1 MSLPDNQTIY
11 ANLIKALSENQFKE
25 FVQVL
30 NKCKYDTSEVVITDG
45 CYDGGNDICITKN
58 DKDIRRNIQVT
69 IQTTGFETKVME
81 DVAKAAR
88 NVNQYAYLAQLDYY
102 VNYRIPHEKQNSLSA
117 KAETDYG
124 ISLRF
129 YDSSSLASI
138 VSEYPRLRSWL
149 NSVHQ
154 SAFPDDN
161 KSPFNLDDR
170 TKILYDSI
178 SMGAG
183 SQEMKGS
190 FISAYFLYY
199 LYETGASTVSEVSDY
214 LDSIFFKKIKRG
226 YYSSLAGEL
235 VRLSS
240 IEAVPETKPKKYV
253 LSRESKLHL
262 DTVLASSERE
272 EMSIISECE
281 NLLSRYDISLDIK
294 DLARYITDLFDENY
308 RVDIF
313 ELTTHEQSGE
323 SQLKKISSRLIQY
336 VTERTPL
343 LTPESR
349 TNLVE
354 EILQI
359 FTSND
364 VFNRNSVSKMFLTLF
379 QDDKLDEYLSRQSR
393 TIVWDTQVLLRLI
406 CTLLFGNESISDP
419 SYDVVKSLKTAIKE
433 STVPIHSYATYGY
446 IKETAIHIREA
457 IRLERFLS
465 IPGFKFLGKSKNVI
479 FNYYD
484 EIQSQTELGSLS
496 DYLGDKLNVD
506 ISLPDKQLDD
516 EIFNSLFDVLKFS
529 QIEPISTSSIPDNE
543 SYQRQ
548 YDLALSD
555 GAGSKKSQPAR
566 HHDLNALLLLSKFAD
581 DEGQT
586 AYLITWDKT
595 FYKVRDS
602 FSKFKELN
610 EWYIYSPQKFTNTL
624 SVINFQVDVS
634 SVNNGII
641 SIMNDINA
649 GNEQPSVIDLLSS
662 LFTGKQLKGIDF
674 INAFKQMRQSL
685 LIKEDDK
692 DSNNSIPIDEML
704 DKVVTHYKSNDQ
716 AFSKF
721 VDLLSYPEYASMI
734 INVFKDNIDSFT
746 ISSIDTIQK
755 MITRIDS
762 VLDEFE
768 YEE

>member
-11 ANLIKALSENQFKE
+11 ANFIKALSENQFKE

-30 NKCKYDTSEVVITDG
+30 NKCKYETKDVVITDG
-45 CYDGGNDICITKN
+45 CYDGGNDLRITKN
-58 DKDIRRNIQVT
+58 GRDIRRNIQVT
-69 IQTTGFETKVME
+69 VQTTGFEAKVMD

-88 NVNQYAYLAQLDYY
+88 NVKQYAYLAQLDYY
-102 VNYRIPHEKQNSLSA
+102 VNYRISLDKQNNLST

-124 ISLRF
+124 ITLRF
-129 YDSSSLASI
+129 YDGSSLANSVI
-138 VSEYPRLRSWL
+138 EYLRLRTWL
-149 NSVHQ
+149 HNIQ
-154 SAFPDDN
+154 LLAFPNDN

-183 SQEMKGS
+183 AQEMKGS

-199 LYETGASTVSEVSDY
+199 LYENGASTVNEVSDY
-214 LDSIFFKKIKRG
+214 LDSIFFKRIKRD
-226 YYSSLAGEL
+226 YYASLAGTL
-235 VRLSS
+235 VRSSS
-240 IEAVPETKPKKYV
+240 IESVPETKPKKYV
-253 LSRESKLHL
+253 LSKESRIHL
-262 DTVLASSERE
+262 DTLLASSERE
-272 EMSIISECE
+272 ERKIFAECE
-281 NLLSRYDISLDIK
+281 SLLSRYGVTLDIQG
-294 DLARYITDLFDENY
+294 LARYLTDLFDENY
-308 RVDIF
+308 RIDIN
-313 ELTTHEQSGE
+313 ELTTHEQTGE
-323 SQLKKISSRLIQY
+323 SQLNKISSRLIQY
-336 VTERTPL
+336 VTEKTPG

-349 TNLVE
+349 TRLVE

-359 FTSND
+359 FTSSD

-393 TIVWDTQVLLRLI
+393 TIIWDTQVLLRLLSL
-406 CTLLFGNESISDP
+406 LLFGDSHISDP
-419 SYDVVKSLKTAIKE
+419 SYDVVKSLRTAIKG
-433 STVPIHSYATYGY
+433 SSVPIHSFSTYGY
-446 IKETAIHIREA
+446 IKETAIHVREA

-465 IPGFKFLGKSKNVI
+465 IPGFKYLGKSKNVI

-484 EIQSQTELGSLS
+484 EIQSQTDLGSLS
-496 DYLGDKLNVD
+496 DYLSDKLNVD
-506 ISLPDKQLDD
+506 ISLPDRQLDD
-516 EIFNSLFDVLKFS
+516 EIFNSLFDILKLS

-543 SYQRQ
+543 DYQRQ
-548 YDLALSD
+548 YDFALSD
-555 GAGSKKSQPAR
+555 GGGSKKSQSAR
-566 HHDLNALLLLSKFAD
+566 HHDLNALLLLSRFAD
-581 DEGQT
+581 EEGQT

-595 FYKVRDS
+595 FYKVRES

-634 SVNNGII
+634 SVNSGII

-662 LFTGKQLKGIDF
+662 LFIGKQLKGIDF

-685 LIKEDDK
+685 LIKEEDK
-692 DSNNSIPIDEML
+692 DSNNAIPIDEML

-716 AFSKF
+716 SFSKF
-721 VDLLSYPEYASMI
+721 VDLLSSPEYASLI
-734 INVFKDNIDSFT
+734 IDVFKDNIDSFT
-746 ISSIDTIQK
+746 ISSSDTIQK
-755 MITRIDS
+755 MITRIDG